1 MSRAYAEEAK
11 QSATHMENIAFR
23 TANERASM
31 HIITVVTLYSY
42 QEYSLR
48 YINNL
53 YKLDKYLI
61 ANV

>member
-1 MSRAYAEEAK
+1 
-11 QSATHMENIAFR
+11 
-23 TANERASM
+23 M